1 MGQSVRGRHS
11 VALGIWFRVG
21 SRDETPGFEGS
32 AHMVEHLVFKGTKN
46 RSAGEIAASL
56 ERTGGSLEA
65 FTTKENTCFY
75 ARILEDHVD
84 LAVDVLGDLVSNPL
98 FDPGDVD
105 LERKVI
111 LEELRT
117 VEDTPEDLIGDLAQ
131 FQLWPQSIMGA
142 SILGTRESLAVM
154 DARHLAGFHSQKYCS
169 PAVVV
174 SAAGAVDPDRL
185 ADLLERHLNLSSGSP
200 PVPREKPVA
209 VESVMT
215 ARPSEISQ
223 LHLQLSRV
231 APSESDPARRPVQ
244 LLTEILGGGMSSR
257 LFQSIREKQG
267 LAYSVQ
273 AYTEHF
279 EDVGILSISLAV
291 SPEKGEE
298 AYERTLDEMKLLRRD
313 GLRGGEL
320 DGAKAQVR
328 GSLIMGMESLTHRM
342 SHLAKS
348 EYRVG
353 RFEPVED
360 VIREYEAVTEGEV
373 MEQAEELMDPG
384 AQNLVALGPIRSET
398 IGFKGFHHVVEAK

>member
-1 MGQSVRGRHS
+1 MGQTVPGRRS
-11 VALGIWFRVG
+11 VALGIWLRVG
-21 SRDETPGFEGS
+21 SRDETPGSEGS

-46 RSAGEIAASL
+46 RSASEIAASL

-75 ARILEDHVD
+75 ARILEDHLD
-84 LAVDVLGDLVSNPL
+84 LAAEVLGDLVSNPL
-98 FDPGDVD
+98 FDPDDVK
-105 LERKVI
+105 LEKKIV

-131 FQLWPQSIMGA
+131 FHLWPGSIMGA
-142 SILGTRESLAVM
+142 SILGTRESLAKM
-154 DARHLAGFHSQKYCS
+154 DARHLADFHSRKYCA

-185 ADLLERHLNLSSGSP
+185 ADLLERHLNLGSAFP
-200 PVPREKPVA
+200 PAPREKPVT

-215 ARPSEISQ
+215 THPSEISQ
-223 LHLQLSRV
+223 LHLQLTRV
-231 APSESDPARRPVQ
+231 APSESDPDRRPVQ

-279 EDVGILSISLAV
+279 EDVGILSTSLAV

-298 AYERTLDEMKLLRRD
+298 ALERTLDEMTLLRRD
-313 GLRGGEL
+313 GLRDGEL
-320 DGAKAQVR
+320 EGAKAQVR

-348 EYRVG
+348 EYRLG
-353 RFEPVED
+353 RLEPVED
-360 VIREYEAVTEGEV
+360 LIREYEAVTEGEV
-373 MEQAEELMDPG
+373 MEQAQKLMDPG
-384 AQNLVALGPIRSET
+384 GQNLVVLGPIRPET
-398 IGFKGFHHVVEAK
+398 IGSKGFRRVVEVK